1 MYVKLCVDKMLDA
14 NLEIRSFVQNCESNT
29 LKWYLIFVCIH
40 KKVNWTKT
48 VFSKYLL
55 LFFQLTIC
63 CENQSF
69 RIVVNGTQ
77 MHNFKHRFFPL
88 QQISILEIEGD
99 VSLTS
104 VMV

>member
-1 MYVKLCVDKMLDA
+1 M
-14 NLEIRSFVQNCESNT
+14 
-29 LKWYLIFVCIH
+29 
-40 KKVNWTKT
+40 
-48 VFSKYLL
+48 FSKYLL

-99 VSLTS
+99 ISLTS